1 MKLFDFFK
9 KKKKIEKSKEVV
21 KAPKVKVAKKPKEAK
36 KSQKIGIPKTR
47 EKRHGLAWKA
57 LKSPHVSEKATDLVA
72 KNQYTFKILP
82 GTNKIEIKK
91 AVENLYG
98 VDVEKVNIIKI
109 PSKRKRLG
117 KIRGWRKGYKK
128 AIVKV
133 KKGQKI
139 EVLPR

>member
-9 KKKKIEKSKEVV
+9 RKKKQVEKPKEAE
-21 KAPKVKVAKKPKEAK
+21 KPLKVKVAKKPKETK
-36 KSQKIGIPKTR
+36 KPQK
-47 EKRHGLAWKA
+47 KRSESLAWKA

-98 VDVEKVNIIKI
+98 VDVAKVNIIKI

-128 AIVKV
+128 AIVKL
-133 KKGQKI
+133 KQGQKI